1 MTQPESQLRRAFVS
15 IGTNVNR
22 EWYVEVARRELLEA
36 FGEVTFSPV
45 YETGAVGFDGSPFY
59 NLAAGFDTE
68 QSPDALVAR
77 FKAMEARHGRKRGGG
92 RFADRTLDLDLL
104 LLGDLVLEAPG
115 VQLPRDEITRHAFV
129 LGPLADIAADVIHP
143 VLNTS
148 IGRLWETFDPGGQW
162 LRRVEVLPSN

>member
-1 MTQPESQLRRAFVS
+1 MSQPESMWRRAFVS

-22 EWYVEVARRELLEA
+22 EWYVEVARRELLDA

-59 NLAAGFDTE
+59 NLAAGFDTD
-68 QSPDALVAR
+68 QSPEALVAR
-77 FKAMEARHGRKRGGG
+77 LKAMEARHGRERGGA

-104 LLGDLVLEAPG
+104 LLGDLVLEGSG

-129 LGPLADIAADVIHP
+129 LGPLADIAADVVHP
-143 VLNTS
+143 ALQTP
-148 IGRLWETFDPGGQW
+148 IGRLWETFDPAGQW
-162 LRRVEVLPSN
+162 LRRVDDLPSG

>member
-1 MTQPESQLRRAFVS
+1 MSRPESPLRRAFVS

-22 EWYVEVARRELLEA
+22 EWHVEVARQELLGA
-36 FGEVTFSPV
+36 FREVTFSPV

-59 NLAAGFDTE
+59 NLAAGFITDQPPET
-68 QSPDALVAR
+68 LVASL
-77 FKAMEARHGRKRGGG
+77 KAMESRHGRQRGGE

-115 VQLPRDEITRHAFV
+115 VQLPRDEIIRHAFV

-143 VLNTS
+143 VLQTP
-148 IGRLWETFDPGGQW
+148 IGRLWETFDPAGQW
-162 LRRVEVLPSN
+162 LRRVDLLPSD